1 MDTLEPFSGLEC
13 HVRATSKPADTKIR
27 MWPILRFDFLF
38 DVYLLVFYVCVF
50 ACLWFV
56 FCAFSGHVTR
66 EDMTEF
72 GRFMNSTFDEGK
84 LNKLMDQMDL
94 DKDGV
99 VSIEEFVVYFATVRF
114 FGIFLVL

>member
-1 MDTLEPFSGLEC
+1 
-13 HVRATSKPADTKIR
+13 
-27 MWPILRFDFLF
+27 
-38 DVYLLVFYVCVF
+38 
-50 ACLWFV
+50 
-56 FCAFSGHVTR
+56 VTR
-66 EDMTEF
+66 EEMMEF

>member
-1 MDTLEPFSGLEC
+1 MCFCVSFFC
-13 HVRATSKPADTKIR
+13 SC
-27 MWPILRFDFLF
+27 
-38 DVYLLVFYVCVF
+38 VY
-50 ACLWFV
+50 AHQI
-56 FCAFSGHVTR
+56 SGHVTR

-72 GRFMNSTFDEGK
+72 GRFMNSTLAEGK